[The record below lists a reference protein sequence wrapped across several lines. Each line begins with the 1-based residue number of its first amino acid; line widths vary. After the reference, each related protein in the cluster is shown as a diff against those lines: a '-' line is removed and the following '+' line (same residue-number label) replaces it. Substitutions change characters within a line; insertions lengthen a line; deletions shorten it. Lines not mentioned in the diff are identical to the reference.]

1 MKKSLLAIAAMT
13 AFTGV
18 AQAQSSVTVY
28 GTLDAGFRRDDSGTS
43 TINGVTSGLVSNTLT
58 SDRLGF
64 KGVEDLGGGRN
75 AFFQIETGMVPFTS
89 NNGRAGAGAGYATDS
104 NTPGSF
110 ITTRRPTFLGLSD
123 KTLGTLQ
130 VGSMYSLGFDFSGYG
145 DASGTNIL
153 GTDLSQATVVTGVTD
168 TAAATSVGGTTS
180 AFKMN
185 ANSQKYISPRIQ
197 GVQATLYTVTP
208 ATAAVGAGKVV
219 AGELDYVAGKLEA
232 RAVYEVK
239 QIATAAVGNE
249 IKKHTTMGLAAKY
262 DFGLAKLAVSTQKG
276 DLVTTTNGAVGQAGT
291 VTVNKFTAI
300 VPASPVVDLWGG
312 YVNLSENAA
321 GAMYKAAGASAAA
334 SYMVAGATYKMSK
347 RTNIYAYYAGMDNKD
362 AAGKFGRGSAAAT
375 TAALDPSSM
384 GMGIRHSF

>member
-28 GTLDAGFRRDDSGTS
+28 GTLDAGFRRDDTGALAT
-43 TINGVTSGLVSNTLT
+43 NGVTSGLQSNTLT

-64 KGVEDLGGGRN
+64 KGVEGLGGGRN
-75 AFFQIETGMVPFTS
+75 AFFQVETGMVPFTV
-89 NNGRAGAGAGYATDS
+89 NKGTAGAGTGLATTSD
-104 NTPGSF
+104 TPGSF
-110 ITTRRPTFLGLSD
+110 ITTRRPTFLGLTD

-153 GTDLSQATVVTGVTD
+153 GTDLSHATVVTGLADTTGVT
-168 TAAATSVGGTTS
+168 TVGGTTS

-185 ANSQKYISPRIQ
+185 ANSQKYISPRFM
-197 GVQATLYTVTP
+197 GAQATLYTVTP

-219 AGELDYVAGKLEA
+219 AGELDFVQGKLEA

-239 QIATAAVGNE
+239 QVATAAAGNI

-262 DFGLAKLAVSTQKG
+262 DLGVAKLAVSTQKG
-276 DLVTTTNGAVGQAGT
+276 DLVTTTAGAVGQAGT

-321 GAMYKAAGASAAA
+321 GAMYKAAGASASA

-347 RTNIYAYYAGMDNKD
+347 RTNIYAYYAGMDNKE
-362 AAGKFGRGSAAAT
+362 ATGNFTRSSAAAT
-375 TAALDPSSM
+375 TSNLDPSSM